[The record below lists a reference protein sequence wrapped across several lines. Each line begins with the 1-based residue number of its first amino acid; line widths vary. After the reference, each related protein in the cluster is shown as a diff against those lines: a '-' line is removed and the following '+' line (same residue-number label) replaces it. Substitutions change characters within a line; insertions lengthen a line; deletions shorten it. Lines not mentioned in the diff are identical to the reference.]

1 MMMPSQKVMVHTSLN
16 KMVRPQYPIPSSP
29 STRQRERIQNEC
41 WELFFYSFHSLQVL
55 KVPSFFSVVQVR
67 DTMQIFLRSLG
78 EGTLF
83 NIVGFGSR
91 AEFLFKQGS
100 VEYNDKNLDVATKHI
115 STLAANL
122 GVTKQTTPF
131 PFFSTNNTFSL
142 QLLTLP
148 LFNKYSGNKYFET
161 SVGNPEEQTGGRISS
176 SIVHPH

>member
-1 MMMPSQKVMVHTSLN
+1 MSMCLFLPSLSSCFSNLSLFRPCGQVQKDKEGNLAAMVAL
-16 KMVRPQYPIPSSP
+16 YPEIKLGEDEEIYTECIFLIDRSGSMAG
-29 STRQRERIQNEC
+29 SRINQV
-41 WELFFYSFHSLQVL
+41 LFFFFYSFHFLQVL

-115 STLAANL
+115 STLAANC
-122 GVTKQTTPF
+122 KF
-131 PFFSTNNTFSL
+131 A
-142 QLLTLP
+142 
-148 LFNKYSGNKYFET
+148 
-161 SVGNPEEQTGGRISS
+161 I
-176 SIVHPH
+176 